1 MNRSCSKPKSR
12 SQVSCCMQ
20 VTGRGALDDG
30 AEAVTFQLISRSLR
44 CLPARDAAISAPA
57 PQLHAN
63 YQPAFRFR
71 NFGNLEKTVIMIPEW
86 AVRYGSCGGLQLG
99 GGG

>member
-1 MNRSCSKPKSR
+1 
-12 SQVSCCMQ
+12 MQ
-20 VTGRGALDDG
+20 VTGRDALDDG

>member
-30 AEAVTFQLISRSLR
+30 AEAVTFQSISRSLR
-44 CLPARDAAISAPA
+44 CLPARDAAISALRCNCMQITSLRSA
-57 PQLHAN
+57 SAI
-63 YQPAFRFR
+63 
-71 NFGNLEKTVIMIPEW
+71 LEISRKLL
-86 AVRYGSCGGLQLG
+86 S
-99 GGG
+99 

>member
-44 CLPARDAAISAPA
+44 CLPARDAAISALRCNCMQITSLRSA
-57 PQLHAN
+57 SAI
-63 YQPAFRFR
+63 
-71 NFGNLEKTVIMIPEW
+71 LEISRKLL
-86 AVRYGSCGGLQLG
+86 S
-99 GGG
+99 

>member
-30 AEAVTFQLISRSLR
+30 AEAVTITASCYVSRSLR
-44 CLPARDAAISAPA
+44 CLPARDAAISALRCNCMQITSLRSA
-57 PQLHAN
+57 SAI
-63 YQPAFRFR
+63 
-71 NFGNLEKTVIMIPEW
+71 LEISRKLL
-86 AVRYGSCGGLQLG
+86 S
-99 GGG
+99 

>member
-30 AEAVTFQLISRSLR
+30 AEAVTFPARSAACPHAMPPSLPPRRNCMQITSLRSASAILEISRKLLS
-44 CLPARDAAISAPA
+44 
-57 PQLHAN
+57 
-63 YQPAFRFR
+63 
-71 NFGNLEKTVIMIPEW
+71 
-86 AVRYGSCGGLQLG
+86 
-99 GGG
+99 